1 MAKAITREQILGLE
15 KNSEKQWIQSQV
27 EKYDEDIRHQAIGTL
42 YDEPIKGLIW
52 TDKIPR
58 RYKHLETQLY
68 TAVKDRFPDCTIIV
82 KIEEV
87 VYLFCFRFIKLT
99 VKINWR

>member
-1 MAKAITREQILGLE
+1 MAKAITREQIFAFE
-15 KNSEKQWIQSQV
+15 KNSEKEWILSQV
-27 EKYDEDIRHQAIGTL
+27 EKYDQDIRRQAIGTL
-42 YDEPIKGLIW
+42 YDEPTKGLIW
-52 TDKIPR
+52 TDWISR

-68 TAVKDRFPDCTIIV
+68 TAVKDRFPDCTIVV

-87 VYLFCFRFIKLT
+87 VYFFCLKYIKLT